1 MKLRAKGNNDAI
13 IEKFNAQSSK
23 TAKYAKSIVK
33 KRENSEL
40 KNNPTINASQ
50 AAAAGGGDNISVSGT
65 GTAVNNPNPE
75 SEKSGTAGGVN

>member
-40 KNNPTINASQ
+40 KNNPALANNMPSTT
-50 AAAAGGGDNISVSGT
+50 GGDNISVSGT
-65 GTAVNNPNPE
+65 GVAVTNSNPE
-75 SEKSGTAGGVN
+75 GEKSGTAGGAN